1 MDDLPEQVVGM
12 MGELVWLRL
21 HDDLGWGDG
30 DTGDLADSSE
40 KVAGQ
45 RRNGALVDT
54 DDAG

>member
-1 MDDLPEQVVGM
+1 MDDLPERVVGM
-12 MGELVWLRL
+12 MGKLVWSRL

>member
-1 MDDLPEQVVGM
+1 MDDLPEWVVGM
-12 MGELVWLRL
+12 MGELVWSRL